1 MFLLFILG
9 CFYFFLPAYFTNM
22 VASLSKKIGFLKA
35 LGIPIDF
42 GRKFKGKEILGSHK
56 TWRGAISGII
66 VGTLI
71 AFAQSYLYRISFI
84 QEISLFDYENSN
96 IFLFGFLI
104 SSGAV
109 FGDILFAFLKRRRN
123 INPGE
128 PWIPFDQINY
138 VIGAFL
144 FLTPF
149 TNFLFDDGFGLDVWL
164 VVLILT
170 FFLHILANHSGYWMG
185 LQKNR
190 W

>member
-1 MFLLFILG
+1 MFSLFVIG

-22 VASLSKKIGFLKA
+22 ASSLSKKIGVLKM
-35 LGIPIDF
+35 LGVPIDF
-42 GRKFKGKEILGSHK
+42 GKKFKGRPILGDHK

-66 VGTLI
+66 VGMLM
-71 AFAQSYLYRISFI
+71 AFTQSYLYRISFI
-84 QEISLFDYENSN
+84 EEISFFDYGNSN

-123 INPGE
+123 INPGD

-144 FLTPF
+144 FLALF
-149 TNFLFDDGFGLDVWL
+149 MNSLFDKIISLDIWL

-170 FFLHILANHSGYWMG
+170 FFLHILANHSGYWLG